1 MGLLPILMFIYVK
14 LMLTALFWGGTFIA
28 GKAIAESVDP
38 FSAAFLRFAVASV
51 LLFPLAWREEGRLPL
66 IKRAQ
71 LIPLVFAGMTGVFAY
86 NIFFLN
92 GLKFITAG
100 RASLIIAMNPVFI
113 SLSSVLFFKDRL
125 TFVRG
130 TGIVLSVFGA
140 VIVISKGHPGSLFAA
155 GLGLGELLILGGV
168 ASWAAFSLIG
178 KILVKGLSPLISVS
192 YSSLIGA
199 AALFL
204 PACFEGMLEEMFSY
218 SLVDWTS
225 ILFLGI
231 FGTVLGFVWYY
242 EGIRKI
248 GPTNA
253 GQFINFVPI
262 SAVLLAFLILKEPIT
277 GSLLVGGLF
286 VISGVYL
293 TNMKS

>member
-1 MGLLPILMFIYVK
+1 MLIYVK
-14 LMLTALFWGGTFIA
+14 LLLTAVFWGGTFIA

-38 FSAAFLRFAVASV
+38 FSAAFLRFAVASAF
-51 LLFPLAWREEGRLPL
+51 LFPLAWRKEGRLPL
-66 IKRAQ
+66 IKREHILP
-71 LIPLVFAGMTGVFAY
+71 LILAGMTGVFAY

-92 GLKFITAG
+92 GMKYITAG
-100 RASLIIAMNPVFI
+100 RASLIVAMNPVLI
-113 SLSSVLFFKDRL
+113 SLLAVLCFKDRL
-125 TFVRG
+125 NWVRG
-130 TGIVLSVFGA
+130 TGILLSVLGA
-140 VIVISKGHPGSLFAA
+140 VIVISKGNLNTLVSDGV
-155 GLGLGELLILGGV
+155 GRGELLILGGV

-178 KILVKGLSPLISVS
+178 KILVKGLSPLVSVS
-192 YSSLIGA
+192 FSSLIGA

-204 PACFEGMLEEMFSY
+204 PACFRGMLEEMSSY
-218 SLVDWTS
+218 SVVDWTS

-262 SAVLLAFLILKEPIT
+262 SAVLLAFLILNEPVT
-277 GSLLVGGLF
+277 WSLLTGGIF

-293 TNMKS
+293 TNMNSSA

>member
-1 MGLLPILMFIYVK
+1 MLIYVK
-14 LMLTALFWGGTFIA
+14 LMLTAIFWGGTFIA

-38 FSAAFLRFAVASV
+38 FSAAFLRFAVASM
-51 LLFPLAWREEGRLPL
+51 LLFPLAWREERCLPL
-66 IKRAQ
+66 IKREHV
-71 LIPLVFAGMTGVFAY
+71 LPLLFAGMTGVFAY

-113 SLSSVLFFKDRL
+113 SLSAVLFFKDRL

-178 KILVKGLSPLISVS
+178 KILVKGLSPLVSVS

-199 AALFL
+199 AALFF
-204 PACFEGMLEEMFSY
+204 PACFEGMLDEMFSY
-218 SLVDWTS
+218 SVVDWTS

-277 GSLLVGGLF
+277 WSLLIGGLF
-286 VISGVYL
+286 VISGVSL
-293 TNMKS
+293 TNMKSSA

>member
-1 MGLLPILMFIYVK
+1 MLIYLK
-14 LMLTALFWGGTFIA
+14 LMLTAIFWGGTFIA
-28 GKAIAESVDP
+28 GRAIAGSVEP
-38 FSAAFLRFAVASV
+38 FSAAFLRFAVASF

-66 IKRAQ
+66 IKREQ
-71 LIPLVFAGMTGVFAY
+71 ILPLAFAGMTGVFAY

-92 GLKFITAG
+92 GLRFITAS
-100 RASLIIAMNPVFI
+100 RASLIVAMNPVFI
-113 SLSSVLFFKDRL
+113 SLLAVLFFKDRL
-125 TFVRG
+125 NWVRG
-130 TGIVLSVFGA
+130 TGILLSVLGA
-140 VIVISKGHPGSLFAA
+140 VIVISKGSVNTLVSDGV
-155 GLGLGELLILGGV
+155 GRGELLILGGV
-168 ASWAAFSLIG
+168 TSWAAFSLIG
-178 KILVKGLSPLISVS
+178 KILVKGLSPLVSVS

-204 PACFEGMLEEMFSY
+204 PACFSGMLEEMFSY
-218 SLVDWTS
+218 SVVDWSS

-253 GQFINFVPI
+253 GQFINLVPI
-262 SAVLLAFLILKEPIT
+262 SAVLLACLILKEPIT
-277 GSLLVGGLF
+277 WSLLIGGLF

>member
-1 MGLLPILMFIYVK
+1 MLIYVK
-14 LMLTALFWGGTFIA
+14 LMLTAVFWGGTFIA
-28 GKAIAESVDP
+28 GRAIAGSVEP

-51 LLFPLAWREEGRLPL
+51 FLFPLAWKKEGRLPL
-66 IKRAQ
+66 IKREQ
-71 LIPLVFAGMTGVFAY
+71 LLPLVLAGMTGVFAY

-92 GLKFITAG
+92 GMKFITAG
-100 RASLIIAMNPVFI
+100 RASLMMAMNPVFI
-113 SLSSVLFFKDRL
+113 SLLAVPIFKDRL
-125 TFVRG
+125 NWVRG
-130 TGIVLSVFGA
+130 AGIFLSVFGA
-140 VIVISKGHPGSLFAA
+140 VIVISRGDFNTLLSEGV
-155 GLGLGELLILGGV
+155 GRGELLILGGV
-168 ASWAAFSLIG
+168 ASWVSFSLIG
-178 KILVKGLSPLISVS
+178 KILVKGLSPLVSVS

-204 PACFEGMLEEMFSY
+204 PACFGGLFEEMSSY

-277 GSLLVGGLF
+277 WSLLIGGLF

-293 TNMKS
+293 TNMKSSA